1 MLLSGQSSVADTKNE
16 LRRLRASIEQTKAR
30 IDALSRREST
40 AMRSLTSF
48 QRQRHNLTV
57 FIAQLEADLRRLQ
70 DTAAVIEQ
78 RIADTRS
85 ALDRAESSW
94 REASLR
100 MLAYRTE
107 RQGMPLSSLRNDAVY
122 RSITSSLAAYRRQMR
137 SLSDS
142 LTSQKDLLNDVST
155 TQQRILT
162 AKERE
167 RSSLAATIEKS
178 RKELQRLRS
187 NRKTLEEELQKKQA
201 SARRVRSLI
210 NDLVAKERAARE
222 EQKRRSARSKAPKT
236 GRAEDDVRTGG
247 GPAPQRGAFRPNSL
261 PWPTPGSSLLH
272 GYGTYRNP
280 ATGTVLENPGIDIK
294 APVGTR
300 VTCVARGQV
309 SSVTWLP
316 GYGSLVIVDHNNG
329 FRTVYANLATVNVRQ
344 GGEVDAGT
352 VVGTSGENIDGTLVH
367 FEVWFGRER
376 QNPLTYLR

>member
-1 MLLSGQSSVADTKNE
+1 
-16 LRRLRASIEQTKAR
+16 
-30 IDALSRREST
+30 
-40 AMRSLTSF
+40 MRSLTSF

-100 MLAYRTE
+100 MLTYRTE

-122 RSITSSLAAYRRQMR
+122 RSITASLAAYRRQMR

-142 LTSQKDLLNDVST
+142 LTSQKDLLDDVST

-167 RSSLAATIEKS
+167 RSSLAATIDKS

-236 GRAEDDVRTGG
+236 GRTEDDVRTGG